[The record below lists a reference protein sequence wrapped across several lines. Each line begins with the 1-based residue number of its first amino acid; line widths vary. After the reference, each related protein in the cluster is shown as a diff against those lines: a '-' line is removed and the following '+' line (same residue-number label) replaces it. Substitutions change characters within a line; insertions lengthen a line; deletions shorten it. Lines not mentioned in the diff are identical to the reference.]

1 MKFLVVEDDAIS
13 RLILKKTLEKQ
24 GYKIILAENGKK
36 GWEIFQ
42 KEKENIYLIIVDWIM
57 PEMDGLKLCK
67 KIRASNLNH
76 YVYIIF
82 LSAKGEKKDIITGLE
97 AGADDYLTKPFEPLE
112 LLSRIKV
119 GLRIIALEQKLKE
132 INQKLQFLAI
142 TDELTGILNRRAIL
156 ERLKEEIHRAKRENY
171 TLAIIMADIDHFKK
185 INDEYGHPLGD
196 RVLIETVNR
205 LKTSMRPYDLIG
217 RYGGEE
223 FLIIIPRVDKEK
235 AIAIAERLRKSIC
248 KRPFEID
255 NQKLNVT
262 ISLGVTTVNPLL
274 TPKMELLIEKGIKAA
289 DNALYQAKTKGRNCV
304 VYEDI
309 DCLVHQS
316 MSIL

>member
-119 GLRIIALEQKLKE
+119 GLRIIALEQRLKE

-142 TDELTGILNRRAIL
+142 TDGLTGILNRRAIL

-185 INDEYGHPLGD
+185 INDEYGHLIGD
-196 RVLIETVNR
+196 KILIEIAKR
-205 LKTSMRPYDLIG
+205 LKSHLRPYDHLG

-223 FLIIIPRVDKEK
+223 FLIIISKIDKEK
-235 AIAIAERLRKSIC
+235 AIKASERLRKCIC
-248 KRPFEID
+248 ENVFKID
-255 NQKLNVT
+255 NQRLNIS
-262 ISLGVTTVNPLL
+262 ISLGVTCIKSSLDI
-274 TPKMELLIEKGIKAA
+274 KMENLIEKSIKTA
-289 DNALYQAKTKGRNCV
+289 DNALYKAKEKGRNCV
-304 VYEDI
+304 VYEELI
-309 DCLVHQS
+309 Q
-316 MSIL
+316 